1 MYNLMKMARVGLLVA
16 AVVSAVTPS
25 SLAQSREGS
34 SLWDSVKTS
43 QDADDYK
50 AYLDKY
56 PDGTY
61 APLAKRRIS
70 ALESHGTNATTLPPA
85 AGPNSPGPS
94 SGATTAPVTMTECE
108 GTDNC
113 ATWTFLGTQGNGQ
126 WPSGEMANL
135 NVARFDNESVVI
147 RRTDSVGSSAGL
159 TAEYKGSRQGNRIGG
174 DFTSSWP
181 GHWSNKTG
189 NWYATIDGAAR
200 SLPSEIRVCDFQR
213 CGTWTWNR

>member
-85 AGPNSPGPS
+85 AGPNSPGHDDR
-94 SGATTAPVTMTECE
+94 MRR
-108 GTDNC
+108 
-113 ATWTFLGTQGNGQ
+113 NGQ
-126 WPSGEMANL
+126 LRYMDVLRNARQWSMAL
-135 NVARFDNESVVI
+135 
-147 RRTDSVGSSAGL
+147 
-159 TAEYKGSRQGNRIGG
+159 
-174 DFTSSWP
+174 W
-181 GHWSNKTG
+181 
-189 NWYATIDGAAR
+189 
-200 SLPSEIRVCDFQR
+200 
-213 CGTWTWNR
+213 